1 LQLQLTIL
9 FAKKI
14 RSDSPPK
21 IPIYDALYLLDPPST
36 PFTKKTAVSVL
47 GYMKNNL
54 IFALMIHRRRYDL
67 KTLKKSAE

>member
-1 LQLQLTIL
+1 MTLSIFLT
-9 FAKKI
+9 
-14 RSDSPPK
+14 PPF
-21 IPIYDALYLLDPPST
+21 T
-36 PFTKKTAVSVL
+36 PFTKNAVSVL